1 MNVKSLLSVFAF
13 VEYGDGGQVS
23 PCGDVYSFGI
33 IILELFTGMA
43 PTDDEFR
50 DGLTLQKHA
59 ENAFPR
65 MLMEIVD
72 PALLTIE
79 EAYKENVQGGRNRME
94 DINQV
99 MLPITKLGLSCSKQ
113 APSERICIRDAA
125 AEMLRIRDHHAKK

>member
-1 MNVKSLLSVFAF
+1 MGTVAKFLHVGMYTA
-13 VEYGDGGQVS
+13 
-23 PCGDVYSFGI
+23 
-33 IILELFTGMA
+33 LELSSSSC
-43 PTDDEFR
+43 
-50 DGLTLQKHA
+50 LTLQKHA

-125 AEMLRIRDHHAKK
+125 AEMHRIRDHHAKK